1 MAAVI
6 LKTPSDRN
14 DWSRPDEPQ
23 SIAADGLRWRLLHR
37 PRLWRPPTDV
47 FETDDLLIVRVEI
60 AGMREADF
68 TISLED
74 RRLVVGG
81 SRPDQA
87 ERRAYHQM
95 EIPFG
100 EFSTEI
106 ELSTP
111 VVAERVE
118 AVYRDGFLK
127 ITLPKAKPRQISIGE

>member
-1 MAAVI
+1 MAAVT

-14 DWSRPDEPQ
+14 DWSHPEEASSFP
-23 SIAADGLRWRLLHR
+23 AGELRWRLLHH

-47 FETDDLLIVRVEI
+47 FETDELLIVRVEI
-60 AGMREADF
+60 AGMRESDF
-68 TISLED
+68 SISLED
-74 RRLVVGG
+74 RRLVISGT
-81 SRPDQA
+81 RPDQS

-106 ELSTP
+106 ELSVP
-111 VVAERVE
+111 VIAERVE

-127 ITLPKAKPRQISIGE
+127 ITLPKAKPRQILIGE